1 MSHQDQEGQNYSCT
15 HWHGGLLVSGID
27 RLLRSKGVDASMSSM
42 VEDCQGGGVG
52 SLQCEGMVG
61 HEAPSRSG
69 IKGVRK
75 G

>member
-1 MSHQDQEGQNYSCT
+1 M
-15 HWHGGLLVSGID
+15 VSGID